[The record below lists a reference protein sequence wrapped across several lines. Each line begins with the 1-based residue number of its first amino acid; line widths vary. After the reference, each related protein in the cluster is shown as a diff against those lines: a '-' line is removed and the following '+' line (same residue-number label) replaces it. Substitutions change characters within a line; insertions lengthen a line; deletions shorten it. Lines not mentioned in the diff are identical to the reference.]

1 MDKVD
6 PKPEGFEIATLGA
19 GCFWCTEAVF
29 QLIRGVD
36 KVEPGYAGGELPN
49 PTYEQVSTGTTG
61 HVEVARITFSPNMIS
76 YREILEIFF
85 GTHDPTQ
92 LNGQGADIGTQY
104 RSVIFYSD
112 EAQKAT
118 AEKLIIELE
127 EAKAYGKPIVTTVE
141 PLRAFYLAESYH
153 KDYFKKHPKAPYC
166 QFVIAPKIE
175 KLQKTFVSK
184 LKLP

>member
-6 PKPEGFEIATLGA
+6 PKPEGLEIATLGA

-118 AEKLIIELE
+118 AEKLIIELK